1 MKKFVSVLLA
11 LALLLA
17 VCPVSAE
24 EAPAEENAPVTYEEL
39 EMYLDTLRDT
49 LLKDAEGD
57 LATEKDENGVTTVT
71 SDLAV
76 LTIADETLQDTSAV
90 LSAVLGVNQP
100 CPRGV
105 RVGDTLDSIL
115 AVYPND
121 NPSLLGSYYDAALY
135 MAGEKPE
142 AAAGWLLRDGQRA
155 TQAVYAVYRW
165 VDEGVIACGVRFS
178 MDQGTVTGIE
188 VFGMDN
194 VIPEEEALQAIDE
207 VASMQE
213 VSEYFAYPQSVTG
226 DTAMFDREDLVF
238 AGLDLTDLDM
248 EKAIAVL
255 GEPYVDDWVQDSDG
269 GYLRTRQWDSVSI
282 VFNYDADKQF
292 LGFNSM
298 SVTGEDIEGPRGV
311 RVGDMLETVMN
322 RFHFGSFTALENGAA
337 LYGDGETAPYG
348 VLSYSE
354 NTATLTYTVSPAEG
368 QTVLWLL
375 TFSGGEL
382 QEMLFTLR

>member
-1 MKKFVSVLLA
+1 MKKFLSVLLA
-11 LALLLA
+11 FALLLA

-39 EMYLDTLRDT
+39 EMYLDALRDAV
-49 LLKDAEGD
+49 LENAEGD
-57 LATEKDENGVTTVT
+57 LIAETDENGVNTVA

-76 LTIADETLQDTSAV
+76 LTIADETLGSSSAV
-90 LSAVLGVNQP
+90 LAAKLGVNQP

-105 RVGDTLDSIL
+105 RVGDTLESIL
-115 AVYPND
+115 AVYPCD
-121 NPSLLGSYYDAALY
+121 NPTLLGSYYDAALY

-165 VDEGVIACGVRFS
+165 ADEGVIACGVRFD

-213 VSEYFAYPQSVTG
+213 IGEYFAYPQSVTG
-226 DTAMFDREDLVF
+226 DTAMFEREDLVF

-248 EKAIAVL
+248 EKAIAAL
-255 GEPYVDDWVQDSDG
+255 GEPYVDDWAQDSNG
-269 GYLRTRQWDSVSI
+269 GYLRTRQWESVSM
-282 VFNYDADKQF
+282 VFNYDADKKF
-292 LGFNSM
+292 ISLDSL

-311 RVGDMLETVMN
+311 RVGDMMETVMN
-322 RFHFGSFTALENGAA
+322 RFHFGSFTPLEGGTA
-337 LYGDGETAPYG
+337 LYGDGENAPYG
-348 VLSYSE
+348 VLSYGE
-354 NTATLTYTVSPAEG
+354 NTVTLTYTVSPAEG

-382 QEMLFTLR
+382 QEMIFLLR